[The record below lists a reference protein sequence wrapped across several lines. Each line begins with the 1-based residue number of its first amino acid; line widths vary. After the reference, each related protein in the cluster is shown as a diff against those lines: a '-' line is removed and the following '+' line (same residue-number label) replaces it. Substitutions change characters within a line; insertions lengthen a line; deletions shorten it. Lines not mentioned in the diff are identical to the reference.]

1 MNPEPQERCKV
12 NDRTT
17 EAFRRVDPDALR
29 DFVCAVYRSKG
40 ATQDDA
46 FVAADAMVQ
55 ADLWGHQSHGVLRL
69 GWYYARLCSGAMRA
83 QTSVTFPVDA
93 GAIAVMDGGDSI
105 GPVVAK
111 HAALDAIRRAKA
123 HGIGAVSVRNSNH
136 FGTCMYF
143 TRMAAEQDCIMICT
157 TNGGPNMAPWGGLKK
172 MIGTNPWSVAVP
184 AGRYAPLIMDV
195 ANSGVARGKIF
206 LAQTRHEA
214 IPLGWAIDS
223 KGRPTTDP
231 EEALKGFILPMAG
244 HKGYAIGAIV
254 DVLSGVLSGSGFM
267 DEVHGPYD
275 PVNRSRAGHL
285 MIALNVAAFQP
296 VEDFHARMERY
307 IDTLKSVPLAEGVDE
322 VFYPGEKEARAHDTQ
337 IGEGIVLPLDTIAG
351 LDKVASEAGVQRV
364 ARD

>member
-1 MNPEPQERCKV
+1 V
-12 NDRTT
+12 STT
-17 EAFRRVDPDALR
+17 PTREFQRVDPDTLR
-29 DFVCAVYRSKG
+29 DFVTTVYQSAG
-40 ATQDDA
+40 ASADDA

-69 GWYYARLCSGAMRA
+69 GWYYARLRSGAMRT
-83 QTSVTFPVDA
+83 QTNLSFPIDA
-93 GAIAVMDGGDSI
+93 GAVAVMDGGDSI

-123 HGIGAVSVRNSNH
+123 HGIGAVSVRYSNH

-143 TRMAAEQDCIMICT
+143 TRMAAEQDCIMLVT

-184 AGRYAPLIMDV
+184 AGRYAPMIMDV

-206 LAQTRHEA
+206 LAQTRHEE

-231 EEALKGFILPMAG
+231 TEALQGFILPMAG
-244 HKGYAIGAIV
+244 HKGYAIGMIV

-275 PVNRSRAGHL
+275 PVNRSCAGHL
-285 MIALNVAAFQP
+285 MIALNVSAFQP
-296 VEDFHARMERY
+296 IDEFRARMERY
-307 IDTLKSVPLAEGVDE
+307 IETLKKVPLAEGADE
-322 VFYPGEKEARAHDTQ
+322 VFYPGEREARAHEQQ
-337 IGEGIVLPLDTIAG
+337 IVEGILLPADTFG
-351 LDKVASEAGVQRV
+351 VLDKVAAEAGVALV

>member
-1 MNPEPQERCKV
+1 MTDMTDDNKLQHVNP
-12 NDRTT
+12 DT
-17 EAFRRVDPDALR
+17 LR
-29 DFVCAVYRSKG
+29 DFVAEVYRTTG
-40 ATQDDA
+40 ASADDA

-69 GWYYARLCSGAMRA
+69 GWYYARLRSGAMHA
-83 QTSVTFPVDA
+83 ATNLSFPIDA

-111 HAALDAIRRAKA
+111 AATHDAIRRAKA

-143 TRMAAEQDCIMICT
+143 TRMAAQEGCIMLLT

-172 MIGTNPWSVAVP
+172 MIGTNPWSVAAP
-184 AGRYAPLIMDV
+184 AGRFAPMIMDV

-206 LAQTRHEA
+206 LAQMRREP

-231 EEALKGFILPMAG
+231 VDALKGFILPMAE
-244 HKGYAIGAIV
+244 HKGYAIGAMV
-254 DVLSGVLSGSGFM
+254 DVLSGVLSGSGFL

-285 MIALNVAAFQP
+285 MLALDIAAFQP
-296 VEDFHARMERY
+296 LEEFHARMERY
-307 IDTLKSVPLAEGVDE
+307 VESLKAVPVAEGVDE
-322 VFYPGEKEARAHDTQ
+322 VFYPGEREARAHDRQ
-337 IGEGIVLPLDTIAG
+337 VARGIMLPADTLAG
-351 LDKVASEAGVQRV
+351 LDKVAQEAGVEPV

>member
-1 MNPEPQERCKV
+1 MSHTDISGFQ
-12 NDRTT
+12 
-17 EAFRRVDPDALR
+17 RVTADPLR
-29 DFVCAVYRSKG
+29 NFVSAVYQSAG
-40 ATQDDA
+40 ANAEDA
-46 FVAADAMVQ
+46 YVAADAMVE

-69 GWYYARLCSGAMRA
+69 GWYYARLRSGAMRT
-83 QTSVTFPVDA
+83 QTNLSFAVDA
-93 GAIAVMDGGDSI
+93 GAIAVLDGGDSI

-111 HAALDAIRRAKA
+111 HAALDAIRRAQA

-143 TRMAAEQDCIMICT
+143 TRMAAQAGCIMLVM

-184 AGRYAPLIMDV
+184 AGRYAPMIMDV
-195 ANSGVARGKIF
+195 ANSGVARGKVF
-206 LAQTRHEA
+206 LAQTRHEP
-214 IPLGWAIDS
+214 IPLGWAVDV

-231 EEALKGFILPMAG
+231 TEALKGFILPMAG

-254 DVLSGVLSGSGFM
+254 DVLSGVLSGGGFM

-296 VEDFHARMERY
+296 LDEFNARMERY
-307 IDTLKSVPLAEGVDE
+307 VETLKAVPCAEGVDE
-322 VFYPGEKEARAHDTQ
+322 VFYPGEKEARAHEQQLAAGILLPDDTLA
-337 IGEGIVLPLDTIAG
+337 V
-351 LDKVASEAGVQRV
+351 LDKVALEAGVAPV
-364 ARD
+364 ARGG

>member
-1 MNPEPQERCKV
+1 MSTADTNELQS
-12 NDRTT
+12 DS
-17 EAFRRVDPDALR
+17 ARVSPDALR
-29 DFVCAVYRSKG
+29 DFVSAVYQTTG
-40 ATQDDA
+40 ASAEDA
-46 FVAADAMVQ
+46 WVAADAMVQ

-69 GWYYARLCSGAMRA
+69 GWYYARLRSGAMRSH
-83 QTSVTFPVDA
+83 TSVSFPVDA
-93 GAIAVMDGGDSI
+93 GAVAVMDGGDSI

-143 TRMAAEQDCIMICT
+143 TRMAALEGCIMLVT

-184 AGRYAPLIMDV
+184 AGRHAPLIMDV

-206 LAQTRHEA
+206 LAQMKHEE
-214 IPLGWAIDS
+214 IPPNWAVDAS
-223 KGRPTTDP
+223 GRPTTDP
-231 EEALKGFILPMAG
+231 VEALKGFILPMAG
-244 HKGYAIGAIV
+244 HKGYAIGVIV

-285 MIALNVAAFQP
+285 LIALDVKAFQP
-296 VEDFHARMERY
+296 LDEFNARMERY
-307 IDTLKSVPLAEGVDE
+307 IATLKAVPLADGVDE
-322 VFYPGEKEARAHDTQ
+322 VFYPGEKEARAHERQ
-337 IGEGIVLPLDTIAG
+337 IEEGILLPADTLAG
-351 LDKVASEAGVQRV
+351 LDKVAGEAGVAPV
-364 ARD
+364 ARR

>member
-1 MNPEPQERCKV
+1 VSLTDTNGLQPDFSLV
-12 NDRTT
+12 S
-17 EAFRRVDPDALR
+17 PDALR
-29 DFVCAVYRSKG
+29 DFVSAVYQTTG
-40 ATQDDA
+40 ATAEDA
-46 FVAADAMVQ
+46 WVAADAMVQ

-69 GWYYARLCSGAMRA
+69 GWYYARLRSGAMRA
-83 QTSVTFPVDA
+83 QTNLSFPVDA

-143 TRMAAEQDCIMICT
+143 TRMAAVAGCIMLVT

-172 MIGTNPWSVAVP
+172 LIGTNPWSVAVP
-184 AGRYAPLIMDV
+184 AGRHAPMIMDV

-206 LAQTRHEA
+206 LAQTKHEE
-214 IPLGWAIDS
+214 IPPGWAVDS
-223 KGRPTTDP
+223 SGRPTTDP
-231 EEALKGFILPMAG
+231 VEALKGFILPMAG
-244 HKGYAIGAIV
+244 HKGYAIGVIV

-285 MIALNVAAFQP
+285 LIALDVNAFQP
-296 VEDFHARMERY
+296 LDEFNARMERY
-307 IDTLKSVPLAEGVDE
+307 IETLKAVPLADGVDE
-322 VFYPGEKEARAHDTQ
+322 VFYPGEKEARAHARQ
-337 IGEGIVLPLDTIAG
+337 SGEGILLPADTFAG
-351 LDKVASEAGVQRV
+351 LDKVAGEAGVAAV
-364 ARD
+364 ARR

>member
-1 MNPEPQERCKV
+1 MNTA
-12 NDRTT
+12 RTD
-17 EAFRRVDPDALR
+17 AVQRVMPDPLR
-29 DFVCAVYRSKG
+29 DFVAAVYRSEG
-40 ATQDDA
+40 AAQDDA
-46 FVAADAMVQ
+46 WLAADAMVQ

-69 GWYYARLCSGAMRA
+69 GWYYARLRSGAMRA
-83 QTSVTFPVDA
+83 QTQLGYPVDA
-93 GAIAVMDGGDSI
+93 GAIAVLDGGDSI

-111 HAALDAIRRAKA
+111 HAAQDAIKRAKA

-143 TRMAAEQDCIMICT
+143 TRMAAEQGCIMIVT

-184 AGRYAPLIMDV
+184 AGRHAPLIMDV

-206 LAQTRHEA
+206 LAQTRHEE
-214 IPLGWAIDS
+214 IPLGWAIDE
-223 KGRPTTDP
+223 KGRPTVDP

-244 HKGYAIGAIV
+244 HKGYAIGTIV

-296 VEDFHARMERY
+296 LEEFNARMERY
-307 IDTLKSVPLAEGVDE
+307 IATLKSVPLAEGVDE
-322 VFYPGEKEARAHDTQ
+322 VFYPGEKEARAHEQ
-337 IGEGIVLPLDTIAG
+337 QLAEGILLPADTVAG
-351 LDKVASEAGVQRV
+351 LDKAAAEAGVPPV
-364 ARD
+364 ARANP

>member
-1 MNPEPQERCKV
+1 MS
-12 NDRTT
+12 DHHAD
-17 EAFRRVDPDALR
+17 AFQRVHPNALR
-29 DFVCAVYRSKG
+29 DFVSAVYRTQG
-40 ATQDDA
+40 AAAEDA
-46 FVAADAMVQ
+46 LIAADAMVQ

-69 GWYYARLCSGAMRA
+69 GWYYARLRSGAMRA
-83 QTSVTFPVDA
+83 QTQLGFPVDA

-143 TRMAAEQDCIMICT
+143 TRMAAQQDCIMLCT

-172 MIGTNPWSVAVP
+172 LIGTNPWSVAVP

-214 IPLGWAIDS
+214 IPEGWAIDA

-231 EEALKGFILPMAG
+231 EAALEGFILPMAG

-254 DVLSGVLSGSGFM
+254 DVLSGVLSGSGFL

-285 MIALNVAAFQP
+285 MIVLNVAAFQP
-296 VEDFHARMERY
+296 LDAFHARMERF
-307 IDTLKSVPLAEGVDE
+307 IDTLKAVPLAEGAEE
-322 VFYPGEKEARAHDTQ
+322 VFYPGEKEARAHETNLAQ
-337 IGEGIVLPLDTIAG
+337 GIVLPHDTIAG
-351 LDKVASEAGVQRV
+351 LDAVAAESGVTPV
-364 ARD
+364 ARE

>member
-1 MNPEPQERCKV
+1 MSITDNSGFQRVHADTLRNFVSAIYE
-12 NDRTT
+12 TT
-17 EAFRRVDPDALR
+17 
-29 DFVCAVYRSKG
+29 G
-40 ATQDDA
+40 ATAEDA

-69 GWYYARLCSGAMRA
+69 GWYYARLRSGAMRS
-83 QTSVTFPVDA
+83 QTNLTFAVDA
-93 GAIAVMDGGDSI
+93 GAIAVLDGGDSI

-111 HAALDAIRRAKA
+111 QAALDAIRRAQA
-123 HGIGAVSVRNSNH
+123 HGIGSVSVRNSNH

-143 TRMAAEQDCIMICT
+143 TKMAAEAGCIMLVM

-206 LAQTRHEA
+206 LAQTRHDE
-214 IPLGWAIDS
+214 IPSGWAVDG

-231 EEALKGFILPMAG
+231 VEALKGFILPMAE
-244 HKGYAIGAIV
+244 HKGYAIGVIV

-296 VEDFHARMERY
+296 LDEFNARMERY
-307 IDTLKSVPLAEGVDE
+307 VETLKAVPLAEGVDE
-322 VFYPGEKEARAHDTQ
+322 VFYPGEKEARAHERQ
-337 IGEGIVLPLDTIAG
+337 LGEGILLPVDTFAG
-351 LDKVASEAGVQRV
+351 LDKVADEAGVARV
-364 ARD
+364 ARSS